1 MILRGVPSGLLIG
14 VSRRCG
20 RLSIR
25 LLHLNPRQLGQ
36 SGYFVPWVISERNN
50 RRVVRETTACL
61 LVGTCITSGVV
72 ETYVTASDGLINDL
86 LVVVWVR
93 QFRFE
98 SSFFVFFF
106 QASGGNWS
114 WSWSWSS
121 FSPGE
126 GSLYLGWL
134 VPPGAF
140 LRYEGG
146 SMSPWGGCWH
156 ICKSSHQ
163 LAFARFRV
171 LLLFFAGLSHQVLQ

>member
-93 QFRFE
+93 QFRSE
-98 SSFFVFFF
+98 SSFFVFYF
-106 QASGGNWS
+106 
-114 WSWSWSS
+114 
-121 FSPGE
+121 
-126 GSLYLGWL
+126 
-134 VPPGAF
+134 
-140 LRYEGG
+140 
-146 SMSPWGGCWH
+146 H
-156 ICKSSHQ
+156 
-163 LAFARFRV
+163 
-171 LLLFFAGLSHQVLQ
+171 